1 MISIILKSFLS
12 ACCTFIQYLFLLIME
27 QESFFNAI
35 RNGEL
40 DKLKLLV
47 NQHPEL
53 LDAKDQRGSTA
64 LILGAYYNH
73 LEVVEYL
80 LQKGANVDEKDGT
93 GNTALMGV
101 CFKGYKDMAELLM
114 KSGADVNTTNAMGSS
129 CLIFAVTFN
138 QLEIAQLLV
147 KHGADTHIRDAR
159 GHTALDHA
167 KMQGFKH
174 FQSLLTQ

>member
-1 MISIILKSFLS
+1 
-12 ACCTFIQYLFLLIME
+12 ME

-35 RNGEL
+35 RTGDLN
-40 DKLKLLV
+40 KIKSLV
-47 NQHPEL
+47 KQHPEL
-53 LDAKDQRGSTA
+53 LTVKDKRGSTP

-73 LEVVEYL
+73 QDVVEYL
-80 LQKGANVDEKDGT
+80 LQKGVNVDEKDGT

-101 CFKGYKDMAELLM
+101 CFKGYKDIAELLM
-114 KSGADVNTTNAMGSS
+114 KAGADVNTTNAMGSS

-147 KHGADTHIRDAR
+147 KHGADIHVRDAR

-167 KMQGFKH
+167 KMQGFRH